1 MVTIV
6 LSLLVEDI
14 VRPWPGR
21 GEVGGGAPW
30 GGGQEVQCV
39 IEGWLFEYAKIHLGS
54 VCVCVDGT
62 DVD

>member
-1 MVTIV
+1 MVPPNTRAV
-6 LSLLVEDI
+6 LVGRRYSPSLAWE
-14 VRPWPGR
+14 

-54 VCVCVDGT
+54 VCV
-62 DVD
+62 

>member
-1 MVTIV
+1 MVTLV
-6 LSLLVEDI
+6 LYLLVEDI
-14 VRPWPGR
+14 VRPWPER

-54 VCVCVDGT
+54 VCV
-62 DVD
+62 